1 MYLTHPL
8 YAQEMAQLTRLDL
21 PWERIDH
28 HTVLITGATGMIG
41 SALVDALR
49 ARNSLYGAGIRILA
63 LCRSRASFDRRFP
76 GAQDVEPLIQDAVQP
91 LAWDAPVDFII
102 HTAGNAH
109 PLSFAT
115 QPVQTLLDSVI
126 STRNLLEFLRAQGHG
141 RLLYTSSGEI
151 YGENPAVTDGY
162 AEDSFGKIDPTS
174 PRACYPE
181 GKRAAET
188 LCAAYHAQYGVDS
201 AIARLC
207 YVYGAPISAANSR
220 ADAQFL
226 RRAAAGEDI
235 ILKSEGLQ
243 QRSYCYLTDA
253 VSGIF
258 TLLLRG
264 ESAQAYNVAGNTA
277 SIREYAQALA
287 DCAGV
292 SLQFDLPPETER
304 RGYSQVT
311 RAVQR
316 SEKLRAL
323 GWTPAYPLPDGL
335 MHTLTI
341 YRDITSAQ
349 E

>member
-1 MYLTHPL
+1 MYLSHPI
-8 YAQEMAQLTRLDL
+8 YAQEMARLFDLPL
-21 PWERIDH
+21 PWEKLDGA
-28 HTVLITGATGMIG
+28 TVLITGATGMIG
-41 SALVDALR
+41 SAIVDALR
-49 ARNSLYGAGIRILA
+49 TRNARFGANIRILA

-76 GAQDVEPLIQDAVQP
+76 GAQDVQPLIQDAVQP
-91 LAWDAPVDFII
+91 LAWDAPIDHII

-109 PLSFAT
+109 PLSFST
-115 QPVQTLLDSVI
+115 QPVQTLMDSVI
-126 STRNLLEFLRAQGHG
+126 STRNLLEYLRLQGHG

-162 AEDSFGKIDPTS
+162 AEDSFGRIDPTN
-174 PRACYPE
+174 PRSCYPE

-201 AIARLC
+201 VIARLC
-207 YVYGAPISAANSR
+207 YVYGSPINPANSR

-226 RRAAAGEDI
+226 RCAASGEDI

-243 QRSYCYLTDA
+243 QRSYCYLPDA
-253 VSGIF
+253 VYGVF
-258 TLLLRG
+258 TLLLLG
-264 ESAQAYNVAGNTA
+264 ESAQAYNIAGEIA
-277 SIREYAQALA
+277 SIRGYAQTLA

-292 SLQFDLPPETER
+292 SLRFDLPPETER
-304 RGYSQVT
+304 RGYSLVT

-323 GWTPAYPLPDGL
+323 GWTPAYPLKDGL
-335 MHTLTI
+335 TNTLKI
-341 YRDITSAQ
+341 YHDIVSTQ